1 MIDNN
6 LPLWAIL
13 SAIKTPS
20 YDIAKHLVPLLE
32 PITTNKFTIKN
43 SFEFAKE
50 FIEKNSGLFKV
61 SLDVESLFTNIP
73 LEETINMSSD
83 TLFANEAKMNN
94 FNRNDFKKLLRM
106 ALQTTSSILTV
117 KAINKLIV

>member
-1 MIDNN
+1 MDNYP
-6 LPLWAIL
+6 PLRPIL

-73 LEETINMSSD
+73 LEETINISSD
-83 TLFANEAKMNN
+83 TFFANEAKINN
-94 FNRNDFKKLLRM
+94 SNRNDFKKLLRM
-106 ALQTTSSILTV
+106 ALQ
-117 KAINKLIV
+117 KQPFQF

>member
-43 SFEFAKE
+43 RFEFAKE

-73 LEETINMSSD
+73 LEETINISSD

>member
-1 MIDNN
+1 MIDNYP
-6 LPLWAIL
+6 PLRPIL

-50 FIEKNSGLFKV
+50 IIKKDSGLFKV
-61 SLDVESLFTNIP
+61 SLDGVPFHQHTP
-73 LEETINMSSD
+73 GGD
-83 TLFANEAKMNN
+83 YKYF
-94 FNRNDFKKLLRM
+94 
-106 ALQTTSSILTV
+106 
-117 KAINKLIV
+117 